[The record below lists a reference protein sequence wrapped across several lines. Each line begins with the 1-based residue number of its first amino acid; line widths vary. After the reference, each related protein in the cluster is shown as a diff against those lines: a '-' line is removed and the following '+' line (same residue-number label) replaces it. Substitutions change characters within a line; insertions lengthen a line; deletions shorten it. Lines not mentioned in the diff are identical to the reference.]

1 MTVQSNLKLFFP
13 VFIVFLLIAGCAK
26 VSSPSGG
33 IKDTDP
39 PEIIKSIPLNG
50 SKNFTAKRIVVTF
63 NEYIALDQI
72 TEKFMVSPPMDKK
85 PEISV
90 KGKNLVI
97 EYEDELKDSTTY
109 TFYFQDAIK
118 DLNEGNAINNYSFV
132 FSTGPVIDSLSVT
145 GNIYKAFDL
154 NPPENTLVMLYSD
167 LADSA
172 FIKMI
177 PDYISRADKKG
188 YFRIDNVKEGRYR
201 LYALVDAD
209 NSKNF
214 NLADEEMAFIDSVL
228 LIDSQRNFLPVIQDS
243 VTVQQPGSKVSDT
256 VFIKGEYK
264 LILFQPPKKNYY
276 LTSSSRNQAY
286 KLNYTLSL
294 PPDTL
299 GFEFLIPG
307 TSENGYIIERNPE
320 NDSIQIWLRDSSLYA
335 QPVIS
340 TIIRYPFTDSTGI
353 VIQKE
358 DTTLLRF
365 LTPRV
370 TRGKQKPVPY
380 RIISSVSTGSLK
392 PRQHITFNS
401 PTPFRQ
407 PDTSKIILFKISD
420 TDTIKIPYKIKQDTT
435 NSCRMTMT
443 ADLLQGQN
451 YLLIADSAAF
461 GNIYGEVSDS
471 TGNKFSLKEDATFG
485 RLILNVKNYEG
496 NRIIQLLS
504 NDEKVVREIYMDYDG
519 KAEFAYLDKGLY
531 RLRIIYDTN
540 KDGKWTTGDFLTGQ
554 QPEPVS
560 FMPLEIEIKENWENE
575 LFWDVGEK
583 NVKKFRNTD
592 IRSPGRK

>member
-1 MTVQSNLKLFFP
+1 MARKILR
-13 VFIVFLLIAGCAK
+13 
-26 VSSPSGG
+26 
-33 IKDTDP
+33 
-39 PEIIKSIPLNG
+39 
-50 SKNFTAKRIVVTF
+50 AKRIVVTF
-63 NEYIALDQI
+63 NEYIALDKI

-97 EYEDELKDSTTY
+97 VYEDELKDSTTY

-172 FIKMI
+172 FIKKI
-177 PDYISRADKKG
+177 PDYISRADKNG

-228 LIDSQRNFLPVIQDS
+228 LINSQRNFLPVIQDT
-243 VTVQQPGSKVSDT
+243 VTVQQPISKVSDT

-286 KLNYTLSL
+286 KLNYSLSL

-307 TSENGYIIERNPE
+307 TSENGYIIERSPE

-340 TIIRYPFTDSTGI
+340 AVIRYPFTDSTGI
-353 VIQKE
+353 VIQK
-358 DTTLLRF
+358 RIQHF
-365 LTPRV
+365 L
-370 TRGKQKPVPY
+370 
-380 RIISSVSTGSLK
+380 
-392 PRQHITFNS
+392 
-401 PTPFRQ
+401 
-407 PDTSKIILFKISD
+407 
-420 TDTIKIPYKIKQDTT
+420 
-435 NSCRMTMT
+435 
-443 ADLLQGQN
+443 
-451 YLLIADSAAF
+451 
-461 GNIYGEVSDS
+461 
-471 TGNKFSLKEDATFG
+471 
-485 RLILNVKNYEG
+485 
-496 NRIIQLLS
+496 
-504 NDEKVVREIYMDYDG
+504 
-519 KAEFAYLDKGLY
+519 
-531 RLRIIYDTN
+531 
-540 KDGKWTTGDFLTGQ
+540 DF
-554 QPEPVS
+554 
-560 FMPLEIEIKENWENE
+560 
-575 LFWDVGEK
+575 
-583 NVKKFRNTD
+583 
-592 IRSPGRK
+592 

>member
-1 MTVQSNLKLFFP
+1 MTVQSNLKHIFP
-13 VFIVFLLIAGCAK
+13 AFIVFLLIAGCAK

-33 IKDTDP
+33 KKDTDP

-63 NEYIALDQI
+63 SEYIALDQI

-97 EYEDELKDSTTY
+97 EYEDDLKDSTTY

-172 FIKMI
+172 FIKKI
-177 PDYISRADKKG
+177 PDYISRADKNG

-228 LIDSQRNFLPVIQDS
+228 LIDSQRNFLPVVQDS
-243 VTVQQPGSKVSDT
+243 ATIQQPQSKVSDT

-264 LILFQPPKKNYY
+264 LILFKPPKKNYY

-294 PPDTL
+294 PPDTS

-307 TSENGYIIERNPE
+307 TSENGYIIERSPE
-320 NDSIQIWLRDSSLYA
+320 NDSIQVWLRDSALYA

-340 TIIRYPFTDSTGI
+340 AVIRYPFTDSTGI

-370 TRGKQKPVPY
+370 TRGKQKRVPY

-392 PRQHITFNS
+392 PGQNITFNS

-407 PDTSKIILFKISD
+407 PDTSKIKLFKISD
-420 TDTIKIPYKIKQDTT
+420 TDKIKIPYKINQDSI

-443 ADLLQGQN
+443 
-451 YLLIADSAAF
+451 S
-461 GNIYGEVSDS
+461 
-471 TGNKFSLKEDATFG
+471 
-485 RLILNVKNYEG
+485 
-496 NRIIQLLS
+496 
-504 NDEKVVREIYMDYDG
+504 
-519 KAEFAYLDKGLY
+519 
-531 RLRIIYDTN
+531 
-540 KDGKWTTGDFLTGQ
+540 DFLQ
-554 QPEPVS
+554 
-560 FMPLEIEIKENWENE
+560 
-575 LFWDVGEK
+575 
-583 NVKKFRNTD
+583 
-592 IRSPGRK
+592 